1 MKDVIL
7 LENDIQ
13 IENGDIK
20 LAEARQQDMELICK
34 AEKGQFY
41 QYPRIG
47 VGIERQLNGSRT
59 PLEIKGDIRENLL
72 QDNFVVNE
80 IKIDNNFNIYI
91 DAE

>member
-1 MKDVIL
+1 MKDVL
-7 LENDIQ
+7 LIDYDIQ

-20 LAEARQQDMELICK
+20 LGESRQQDLELICK

-41 QYPRIG
+41 QFPRLG

-59 PLEIKGDIRENLL
+59 PLEIKGDIRENLN
-72 QDNFVVNE
+72 QDNFIVNE
-80 IKIDNNFNIYI
+80 IKIDNEFNIYI

>member
-1 MKDVIL
+1 MKDIL
-7 LENDIQ
+7 LTEYDIV

-20 LAEARQQDMELICK
+20 LGEARQQDIEFICK

-41 QYPRIG
+41 QYPRLG
-47 VGIERQLNGSRT
+47 VGIENQLNGSRS
-59 PLEIKGDIRENLL
+59 PVEIKGLIRDNLL
-72 QDNFVVNE
+72 QDNFVIYQ

>member
-1 MKDVIL
+1 MIDIIL
-7 LENDIQ
+7 QDYDIV

-20 LAEARQQDMELICK
+20 IDEARQQDLELICK

-41 QYPRIG
+41 QYPKIG
-47 VGIERQLNGSRT
+47 VGIEQQLNGSRT
-59 PLEIKGDIRENLL
+59 PIEIKGLIRDSLN
-72 QDNFVVNE
+72 QDEFIINE